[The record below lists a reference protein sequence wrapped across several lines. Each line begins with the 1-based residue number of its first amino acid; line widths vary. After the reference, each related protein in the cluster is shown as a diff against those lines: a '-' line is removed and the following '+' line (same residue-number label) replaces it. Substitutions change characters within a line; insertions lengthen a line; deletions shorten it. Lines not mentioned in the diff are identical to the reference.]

1 MENPN
6 FVTDLGN
13 KITKTR
19 RYWGYSDEEK
29 QAIVND
35 YHSGLTYNELRL
47 KYGVAS
53 ATVVQMVSETPPT
66 VESVRKRHGVKCG
79 IKVETV
85 DKPQRRKK
93 WTDEEKQA
101 IVNDWASGFSYTQLY
116 NKYGCSAGVV
126 SYAAKKFIPTVPN
139 LRAKIQDNK
148 NNKENRPLANTTTIK
163 LRTKDDYWTP
173 QEKQAL
179 VNDYASGMSYGEIR
193 DKYNCNPG
201 VVAYFKNEIEPT
213 VPYYWE
219 SSDVGKESSPLSSVD
234 SCTIETENIS
244 DGLDKAVASLEIA
257 LSELKNVS
265 ALLKQ
270 REEERIKG
278 LELKDILQRLIE
290 VVA

>member
-19 RYWGYSDEEK
+19 RYWSYSDEEK

-35 YHSGLTYNELRL
+35 YHSGVTYNELRL

-53 ATVVQMVSETPPT
+53 ATVVQMVSEIQPT
-66 VESVRKRHGVKCG
+66 VESVRYRCGVKCG

-85 DKPQRRKK
+85 NKPQRRKK

-126 SYAAKKFIPTVPN
+126 SYAAKKFTPTVPN
-139 LRAKIQDNK
+139 LRAEIQANK
-148 NNKENRPLANTTTIK
+148 NNKENRPLANKTTIK
-163 LRTKDDYWTP
+163 
-173 QEKQAL
+173 
-179 VNDYASGMSYGEIR
+179 
-193 DKYNCNPG
+193 
-201 VVAYFKNEIEPT
+201 NEVEPT
-213 VPYYWE
+213 VPCYWE
-219 SSDVGKESSPLSSVD
+219 SSDVDKESSPLPSVD
-234 SCTIETENIS
+234 SYTIETENIS
-244 DGLDKAVASLEIA
+244 DSLDKITSALEVA

-265 ALLKQ
+265 TLLKQ
-270 REEERIKG
+270 QEMENSKN